1 MILVNHCIIKGF
13 TFQIL
18 SNTYITVTILTN
30 TYTMNINE
38 ITLKTFTHWTELFY
52 LTFNKAIYLNNT
64 LSLFILQ
71 LTFNILDYISQVT
84 WLQEST
90 ATVSTAYSSS
100 RWFAPDLCRLSPLL
114 LSRAQGKALLNVA
127 GKHNCSFA
135 TLYLLH
141 LSLQCKIQSGFQTQ
155 SDTTPNINITYN
167 IIFSWDESLF
177 FMLGGSSAMFHASYY
192 TPLHFV
198 VH

>member
-1 MILVNHCIIKGF
+1 MILINHCIIKGF
-13 TFQIL
+13 MFQIL

-71 LTFNILDYISQVT
+71 LTFNILDYISQVA

-90 ATVSTAYSSS
+90 ATVYTAYSSNCGS
-100 RWFAPDLCRLSPLL
+100 RWFAPDLCRLRPLL
-114 LSRAQGKALLNVA
+114 LSKAQGKALLNVA
-127 GKHNCSFA
+127 GKHNCSF
-135 TLYLLH
+135 TSS
-141 LSLQCKIQSGFQTQ
+141 LSALQDSVRIPDSVWHNSK
-155 SDTTPNINITYN
+155 Y
-167 IIFSWDESLF
+167 
-177 FMLGGSSAMFHASYY
+177 
-192 TPLHFV
+192 
-198 VH
+198 